1 MEAAASFGSKSRK
14 KQNKEKEKKDMKK
27 IFNQIRNKVNEL
39 AVRAKCTM
47 ESKKAE
53 GYIDV
58 GVKIIIA
65 VVVGAVIL
73 GGLYALFDNVILPR
87 LNTEI
92 EAMFDYT
99 A

>member
-1 MEAAASFGSKSRK
+1 M
-14 KQNKEKEKKDMKK
+14 QNFMNK
-27 IFNQIRNKVNEL
+27 I
-39 AVRAKCTM
+39 RAKANSLAIRAKTTI
-47 ESKKAE
+47 ENVKAE
-53 GYIDV
+53 GYVDT

-73 GGLYALFDNVILPR
+73 GGLYALFNGVILPR

-92 EAMFDYT
+92 GEMFNYT

>member
-1 MEAAASFGSKSRK
+1 MKNFM
-14 KQNKEKEKKDMKK
+14 NKIKAKA
-27 IFNQIRNKVNEL
+27 NSL
-39 AVRAKCTM
+39 AIHAKTTI
-47 ESKKAE
+47 ENVKAE
-53 GYIDV
+53 GYVDT

-73 GGLYALFDNVILPR
+73 AGLYALFNGVILPR

-92 EAMFDYT
+92 GEMFNYT

>member
-1 MEAAASFGSKSRK
+1 MKNFM
-14 KQNKEKEKKDMKK
+14 NKIQAKA
-27 IFNQIRNKVNEL
+27 NSL
-39 AVRAKCTM
+39 AIRAKTTI
-47 ESKKAE
+47 ENVKAE
-53 GYIDV
+53 GYVDT

-73 GGLYALFDNVILPR
+73 GGLYALFNGVILPR

-92 EAMFDYT
+92 GEMFNYT

>member
-1 MEAAASFGSKSRK
+1 MKNFM
-14 KQNKEKEKKDMKK
+14 NKIKAKA
-27 IFNQIRNKVNEL
+27 NSL
-39 AVRAKCTM
+39 AIRAKTTI
-47 ESKKAE
+47 ENVRAE
-53 GYIDV
+53 GYVDT

-73 GGLYALFDNVILPR
+73 GGLYALFNGVILPR

-92 EAMFDYT
+92 GEMFNYT

>member
-1 MEAAASFGSKSRK
+1 MKNFM
-14 KQNKEKEKKDMKK
+14 NKIKAKA
-27 IFNQIRNKVNEL
+27 NSL
-39 AVRAKCTM
+39 AIRAKSTI
-47 ESKKAE
+47 ENVKAE
-53 GYIDV
+53 GYVDT

-73 GGLYALFDNVILPR
+73 GGLYALFNGVILPR

-92 EAMFDYT
+92 GEMFNYT